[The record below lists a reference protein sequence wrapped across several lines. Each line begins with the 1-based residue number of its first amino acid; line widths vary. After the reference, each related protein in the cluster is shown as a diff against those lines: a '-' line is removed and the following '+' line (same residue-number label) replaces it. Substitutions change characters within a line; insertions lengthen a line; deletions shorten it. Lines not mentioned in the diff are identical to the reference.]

1 VVAQNRKG
9 ISAATFFLMIAAD
22 EDGETGYSEYAA
34 LSGGISKGESA
45 TYSYSCPYSCSCSCS
60 CSGTALT
67 VNAGCRV

>member
-1 VVAQNRKG
+1 MVAQNRKG

-45 TYSYSCPYSCSCSCS
+45 TYSCS